1 MTEPFIQGPVFQPM
15 GELVQ
20 QFPGVDPGMDGGYH
34 LNQFFIINKI
44 EHFFERLHSNLF
56 NEYAYICHQ
65 TKNMKKESR
74 RKFIGNLGKASLAGG
89 VMVKPA
95 ASAKPSRELK
105 KRFIHHVYFWL
116 KNPGNAA
123 DKAKLIEGL
132 RKLSTVKTIQ
142 QFSIGQP
149 ADTRREVIES
159 SYALSWFTFFKNG
172 KDQASYQVDPI
183 HLKFVEDYSHL
194 WAKVIVYD
202 TVDV

>member
-1 MTEPFIQGPVFQPM
+1 
-15 GELVQ
+15 
-20 QFPGVDPGMDGGYH
+20 
-34 LNQFFIINKI
+34 
-44 EHFFERLHSNLF
+44 
-56 NEYAYICHQ
+56 
-65 TKNMKKESR
+65 MKKESR

-183 HLKFVEDYSHL
+183 HLKFIEEYSHL

-202 TVDV
+202 TVDA